1 MVRIA
6 AFGDNDVDCYLA
18 DGRMYPGG
26 NCFNLAVFA
35 RRAGAR
41 SAFVGAVADDAAGR
55 LMRST
60 LAAEDVETTRLRL
73 ARGLTAYCF
82 IAHRGAERIF
92 LDHDLGVSR
101 FTPLPA
107 DLDYLSGFDAV
118 HVGQSSGLDGWLAAA
133 AGRSRLSYDFALR
146 RDPWHRARVAPR
158 CWLAAFSAGDLD
170 RAGAIGL
177 AAEARA
183 RGALWALAT
192 RGAAGAL
199 LLGPGGLDEVAA
211 RPVVPVDTLGAGDS
225 FIARTLVGLLR
236 GEAPAAAL
244 AAAAAAAAETCGWMG
259 ALGHGAPIDVPA
271 PIPAHPDALPP
282 RPA

>member
-6 AFGDNDVDCYLA
+6 SFGDNDVDCYLA

-26 NCFNLAVFA
+26 NCFNLSVYA
-35 RRAGAR
+35 RRYGAR
-41 SAFVGAVADDAAGR
+41 TAFVGAVAEDAAGR
-55 LMRST
+55 LMRRT
-60 LAAEDVETTRLRL
+60 LAAEGVETTRLRV
-73 ARGLTAYCF
+73 AAGLTAYCF

-92 LDHDLGVSR
+92 LNHDLGVSR
-101 FTPLPA
+101 FVPVPA
-107 DLDYLSGFDAV
+107 DLDYLAGFDAV
-118 HVGQSSGLDGWLAAA
+118 HVGQSSGLDAWLAPVAA
-133 AGRSRLSYDFALR
+133 RSRLSYDFAVR
-146 RDPWHRARVAPR
+146 RDAWHRARVAPL

-177 AAEARA
+177 AADARA
-183 RGALWALAT
+183 RGAVWALAT

-236 GEAPAAAL
+236 GEAPAVAL
-244 AAAAAAAAETCGWMG
+244 SAAAEAAAETCGWMG
-259 ALGHGAPIDVPA
+259 AVGHGATIDVPA
-271 PIPAHPDALPP
+271 ETPAHPDS
-282 RPA
+282 